1 MKKIALIAL
10 VVFQAAT
17 LAACNVGVNG
27 GDKAAKATAASAE
40 ERQQVDSASQ
50 RIIALLD
57 SGQYMSVWDFAA
69 PRIKNGGKQ
78 DVFVKELQL
87 SRKVVED
94 WHTRAL
100 VKTVFHDA
108 MPNGVPG
115 RYVAIYS
122 EVECGKARCT
132 EEMVLQ
138 HVDGA
143 WSLAGYNV
151 HKALRAPL

>member
-10 VVFQAAT
+10 VVLQATA
-17 LAACNVGVNG
+17 LAACNANVSG

-40 ERQQVDSASQ
+40 ERQQVDAASR
-50 RIIALLD
+50 RIHALLD
-57 SGQYMSVWDFAA
+57 SGQYMSAWDFAA

-78 DVFVKELQL
+78 DVFVMELQL
-87 SRKVVED
+87 SRKVVKD
-94 WHTRAL
+94 WNTRAL

-108 MPNGVPG
+108 MPNEVPG
-115 RYVAIYS
+115 RYVAIYN

-138 HVDGA
+138 HVDGSWA
-143 WSLAGYNV
+143 LAGYNV
-151 HKALRAPL
+151 HKTLRVPM